1 LELQRKK
8 SAIISFNIKGIHH
21 YDLGVLLD
29 KMGVAIR
36 TGHHCTQPVMARF
49 GVPGT
54 ARISFA
60 YYNTFEEID
69 SCIIAINKAK
79 NMLL

>member
-1 LELQRKK
+1 
-8 SAIISFNIKGIHH
+8 
-21 YDLGVLLD
+21 
-29 KMGVAIR
+29 
-36 TGHHCTQPVMARF
+36 MARF